1 MEFNPD
7 HIHWYWLAAGVLLA
21 ALEALAPG
29 AVLIWFGVAAI
40 VTGLTCL
47 FTEPSLNQQFLLF
60 GVLSIGMT
68 VAFKYWQR
76 RHPPEVPRDASGG
89 SLNQAGSQYIG
100 LETTLASEIVSGHGR
115 VKVADTSWR
124 CSGPDLPVG
133 TRVRIVAVESGTLK
147 VEAID

>member
-1 MEFNPD
+1 MEFNTD

-47 FTEPSLNQQFLLF
+47 FAEPSLNQQFLLF
-60 GVLSIGMT
+60 SLLAIGMT
-68 VAFKYWQR
+68 LAFKIWQR
-76 RHPPEVPRDASGG
+76 RHPPEEPRNAAGG
-89 SLNQAGSQYIG
+89 ALNQAGSQYIG
-100 LETTLASEIVSGHGR
+100 LETTLVTKIVSGHGR
-115 VKVADTSWR
+115 VKVADSSWR
-124 CSGPDLPVG
+124 CTGPNLPSGAK
-133 TRVRIVAVESGTLK
+133 VRIIAVESGTLK